1 MDLFLQPIKLWQEAN
16 VILLEFTI
24 DFWHWLNFW
33 IMSDN
38 LLFLKISFANCNQ
51 HSEVCSSVFL
61 WIPHWIIWIDIPEG
75 DKLYVT
81 PHRITFWWGCCLN
94 SHGNDTCLFSFL
106 GWGMI
111 LIFVSCHGYR
121 GYLCVYSFL
130 RIRTEGGRDWWLIHQ
145 NTFSWMQIEI
155 WSHQE
160 VSFFKEDWLIAF
172 VALAFFLVAPY
183 ISVGVLCMI
192 VQ

>member
-1 MDLFLQPIKLWQEAN
+1 MQIAISIQKSVALF
-16 VILLEFTI
+16 
-24 DFWHWLNFW
+24 
-33 IMSDN
+33 
-38 LLFLKISFANCNQ
+38 FL
-51 HSEVCSSVFL
+51 
-61 WIPHWIIWIDIPEG
+61 IPHWIIWPDIPEG
-75 DKLYVT
+75 HKLYVT
-81 PHRITFWWGCCLN
+81 LTSSNHFFAFWRGCCQKTSFFDASYYLCVLFEPSTPN
-94 SHGNDTCLFSFL
+94 GNDTCLFSFL

-130 RIRTEGGRDWWLIHQ
+130 RIRAEGGRHWWPIHQ
-145 NTFSWMQIEI
+145 NTFFWMQIEI